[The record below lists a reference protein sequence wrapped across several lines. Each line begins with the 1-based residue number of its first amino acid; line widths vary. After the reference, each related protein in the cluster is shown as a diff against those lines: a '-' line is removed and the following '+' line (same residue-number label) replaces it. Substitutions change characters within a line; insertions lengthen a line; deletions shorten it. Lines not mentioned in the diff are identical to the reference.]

1 MQSNK
6 SKLRIV
12 QDFVDFN
19 ENKPDGIY
27 LSINQEDI
35 FHNYALIVGP
45 RHTPYFGGYYLFEIN
60 FPKNYPNS
68 SPSLNLVTI
77 DGKVRLNPNLYEN
90 GKVCLS
96 ILGTWNGPGWK
107 KVMNIRSVL
116 LSVQSLLHEYPI
128 RNEPG
133 HEDLTSDNE
142 ISVNYNHY
150 VTYHNYNLAIIKVIE
165 SLYSSKPKIKF
176 IDKFKEEIISEFKKN
191 FNELN
196 QSLLSYQITLGVLEF
211 ERRFIYFIRNL
222 PTLDFLEL
230 TNKFEKITNIL
241 EKKNEFNLV

>member
-107 KVMNIRSVL
+107 KVMNIRRVL
-116 LSVQSLLHEYPI
+116 
-128 RNEPG
+128 
-133 HEDLTSDNE
+133 